1 MLIGKT
7 YMDQITTQKYISCK
21 LRGRKKWVYKRK
33 EGGKMTE
40 SFPEEVTLKLRL
52 QIQDEWV
59 GREGSGGQERTPS
72 RQGTDDAKPC
82 RSC

>member
-1 MLIGKT
+1 MQ
-7 YMDQITTQKYISCK
+7 ME
-21 LRGRKKWVYKRK
+21 RKKKNGSTRETRAK
-33 EGGKMTE
+33 EITE
-40 SFPEEVTLKLRL
+40 GFPEEVTLKLRL

-59 GREGSGGQERTPS
+59 GRRGRGGRESTPS